1 MASFVPEKSMADLP
15 EPKDRPRKSKLNKDL
30 LLALLYVLFVIAAV
44 GGMMLVDV
52 YGEAKLGS
60 AAKIHDAAD
69 DH

>member
-1 MASFVPEKSMADLP
+1 MISLIPEKPMADLP
-15 EPKDRPRKSKLNKDL
+15 KPKDRPRKGKLNKNL
-30 LLALLYVLFVIAAV
+30 LLGMLYVLFVIAAV

-52 YGEAKLGS
+52 YGEAKMGS